1 MGFHGNEEAETD
13 SKPESRKPHLR
24 IFKWTFKE
32 ERGLIHG
39 AMEVGEE
46 RGERKTVINRWSL
59 RRTLPCKRC
68 EERTVKR
75 LLLALKTSEKIR
87 D

>member
-13 SKPESRKPHLR
+13 SKPESRKPYLR

-46 RGERKTVINRWSL
+46 REERKTEALIDGALGGHFHV
-59 RRTLPCKRC
+59 KD
-68 EERTVKR
+68 VKR
-75 LLLALKTSEKIR
+75 GQ
-87 D
+87 